1 MSNITQLYLQKQAID
16 RQIRERRQAMLELVE
31 RTIPMQHEVYEEVK
45 TLINRIKMSQNKQEV
60 DDLYDVFY
68 LYVMDYNLIK

>member
-31 RTIPMQHEVYEEVK
+31 RTISTQHEVYGEVK
-45 TLINRIKMSQNKQEV
+45 TLINRIKMSRNKEEV

>member
-31 RTIPMQHEVYEEVK
+31 RTIPMHHEVYGEVK
-45 TLINRIKMSQNKQEV
+45 TLINRIKMSHNKQEV

>member
-60 DDLYDVFY
+60 DDLYDVSY

>member
-16 RQIRERRQAMLELVE
+16 RKIRERRQAMLELVE
-31 RTIPMQHEVYEEVK
+31 RTIPQQHEVYAEVK
-45 TLINRIKMSQNKQEV
+45 TLINRIKMSQNKPEV

>member
-31 RTIPMQHEVYEEVK
+31 RTTPMQHEVYGEVK

>member
-16 RQIRERRQAMLELVE
+16 RQIRERP
-31 RTIPMQHEVYEEVK
+31 IQHEVYGEVK

>member
-1 MSNITQLYLQKQAID
+1 MSNITQLYLQKQAIN

-31 RTIPMQHEVYEEVK
+31 RTISQQHEVYADIR

>member
-16 RQIRERRQAMLELVE
+16 CQIRERRQAMLELVE
-31 RTIPMQHEVYEEVK
+31 RTISTQHEVYGEVK
-45 TLINRIKMSQNKQEV
+45 TLINRIKMSHNKQEV

>member
-31 RTIPMQHEVYEEVK
+31 RTIPMQHEVYGEVK
-45 TLINRIKMSQNKQEV
+45 TLINRIKMSHNK
-60 DDLYDVFY
+60 
-68 LYVMDYNLIK
+68 